1 MKVMTT
7 VRDDGRAMK
16 AMFLGVLC
24 TLAVATSTLDAA
36 AAVDATAPALTAVD
50 TAERVAGTML
60 PIPNPGESAEIA
72 SKPEKRIRAENIA
85 ADSGMPVVK
94 SQGEKQCLTTA
105 IYFEARGESA
115 KGQQA
120 VAEVI
125 VSRSKSRGRPNT
137 ICGVVY
143 EGSQRKTGW
152 QFSFT
157 CDRIADRVR
166 DGNAWDQAQ
175 RVADTVLSDRGARAV
190 AKCATF
196 FHASNIKPYW
206 ASSMN
211 KVAQIGSH
219 VFYRP

>member
-7 VRDDGRAMK
+7 VRDDRRIMK
-16 AMFLGVLC
+16 AVFLGVLC
-24 TLAVATSTLDAA
+24 TLAVATSTLDAT
-36 AAVDATAPALTAVD
+36 AAVDATVPAVTAVD
-50 TAERVAGTML
+50 AVGRVGGRML
-60 PIPNPGESAEIA
+60 PIPNPGDEAAGDSQ
-72 SKPEKRIRAENIA
+72 PEHPILDEKVAI
-85 ADSGMPVVK
+85 DGGMLDVK
-94 SQGEKQCLTTA
+94 FQGDKKCLTTA

-125 VSRSKSRGRPNT
+125 VARSKTRGRPST

-143 EGSQRKTGW
+143 EGSQRKTGC

-166 DGNAWDQAQ
+166 DGNAWSQAQ
-175 RVADTVLSDRGARAV
+175 SVAHTVLTDRGARTV
-190 AKCATF
+190 AKGATF

-219 VFYRP
+219 IFYRP